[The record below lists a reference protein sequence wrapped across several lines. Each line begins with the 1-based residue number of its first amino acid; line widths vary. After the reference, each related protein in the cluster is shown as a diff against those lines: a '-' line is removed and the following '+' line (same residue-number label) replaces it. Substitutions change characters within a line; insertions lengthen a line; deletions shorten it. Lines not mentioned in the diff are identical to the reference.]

1 MALAFGAIALVP
13 GTASAERSDPCQN
26 LAEQARV
33 HNNLS
38 RSFSSMAMV
47 LINTGNTSQET
58 LDMIETY
65 IQWSQDYAAL
75 ATEDMADFAG
85 LC

>member
-1 MALAFGAIALVP
+1 
-13 GTASAERSDPCQN
+13 
-26 LAEQARV
+26 
-33 HNNLS
+33 
-38 RSFSSMAMV
+38 MAMV